1 MSLPSLNERERRI
14 LEAVIQTYVETA
26 QPAGS
31 RSLAHKFGL
40 GVSPATIRNTMS
52 DPEEKGYLYHPPASA
67 GRVPTDVA
75 YRLYVDSLIPIR
87 PPAANERRRLT
98 AQIATGGSAVE
109 AILRRAAQSL
119 GVITQELGIALGPR
133 LDNAI
138 LEGVELIRLSSERL
152 LVALT
157 LSAGAVRTI
166 FVDVRGEIADPAIAE
181 VTRVL
186 NERLAGLTLRQ
197 IRSPL
202 GDRLR
207 GLGPTREASDLLN
220 VFIEEGDQL
229 FDSALESDDD
239 AVMLGQASVL
249 AGQPEFASIDNMR
262 KLVALTE
269 TREKLGELLRRRSE
283 TGRVSITIGNEHND
297 PKLATFTVV
306 TAPYH
311 AGPLSGVIG
320 VIGPTRMPYDK
331 IISLVTHTSEP
342 FTDLLKENSRVHG
355 RLLAH
360 A

>member
-1 MSLPSLNERERRI
+1 MSVPGLNERERRV

-31 RSLAHKFGL
+31 RNLAHKFGL
-40 GVSPATIRNTMS
+40 GVSAATIRNTMS
-52 DPEEKGYLYHPPASA
+52 DLEEKGYLYHPHASA

-75 YRLYVDSLIPIR
+75 YRVYVDSLIPIR
-87 PPAANERRRLT
+87 PPGATERRRLT
-98 AQIATGGSAVE
+98 AQIANGGSAVE

-133 LDNAI
+133 HDDAI
-138 LEGVELIRLSSERL
+138 LERVELIRLSSERL

-166 FVDVRGEIADPAIAE
+166 FVDVRGEIADAAINE

-186 NERLAGLTLRQ
+186 NDRLAGLSLRQ
-197 IRSPL
+197 IRTSL

-207 GLGPTREASDLLN
+207 DVGPTRDASDLLN
-220 VFIEEGDQL
+220 VFIEEGEQL
-229 FDSALESDDD
+229 FDSALESGDD
-239 AVMLGQASVL
+239 AVLLGQASVL
-249 AGQPEFASIDNMR
+249 AEQPEFASVDNMR

-283 TGRVSITIGNEHND
+283 TGGVSITIGNEHND
-297 PKLATFTVV
+297 PKLASFTVV
-306 TAPYH
+306 TASYH

-331 IISLVTHTSEP
+331 VISLVTHTSELV
-342 FTDLLKENSRVHG
+342 TDLLKENSRTHG
-355 RLLAH
+355 
-360 A
+360 

>member
-1 MSLPSLNERERRI
+1 MALPGLNERERRV

-52 DPEEKGYLYHPPASA
+52 DLEEKGYLYHPHASA

-75 YRLYVDSLIPIR
+75 YRVYVDSLIPIR
-87 PPAANERRRLT
+87 PPAATERRRLT

-119 GVITQELGIALGPR
+119 GVITQELGIALGPS
-133 LDNAI
+133 LENAV
-138 LEGVELIRLSSERL
+138 LEQVELIKLSSERL

-166 FVDVRGEIADPAIAE
+166 FVDVRGEIADAAIAE

-186 NERLAGLTLRQ
+186 NERLAGLSLRQ
-197 IRSPL
+197 IRSSL

-207 GLGPTREASDLLN
+207 DVGPTREATDLLN

-229 FDSALESDDD
+229 FDSALESDDS
-239 AVMLGQASVL
+239 VLLGQASVL
-249 AGQPEFASIDNMR
+249 AEQPEFANVDNMR

-269 TREKLGELLRRRSE
+269 TREKLGELLRRRSG
-283 TGRVSITIGNEHND
+283 TNGVSISIGNEHND
-297 PKLATFTVV
+297 PKLANFTLI
-306 TAPYH
+306 TASYH
-311 AGPLSGVIG
+311 AGPLTGVIG

-331 IISLVTHTSEP
+331 VISLVTHTSELV
-342 FTDLLKENSRVHG
+342 TDLLKENARNHG
-355 RLLAH
+355 
-360 A
+360 